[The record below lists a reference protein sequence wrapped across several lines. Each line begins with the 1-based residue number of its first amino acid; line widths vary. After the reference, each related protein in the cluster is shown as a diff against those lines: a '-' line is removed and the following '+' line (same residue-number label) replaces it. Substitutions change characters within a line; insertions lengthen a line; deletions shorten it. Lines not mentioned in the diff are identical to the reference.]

1 LLIPL
6 AFPLT
11 EGGACA
17 ALVDM
22 PVGDTGAVVFSL
34 VKALAAVTLL
44 ASNAG
49 FTPVAFV
56 PVAFLE
62 VVVVPFVVDGI
73 MVSPIIVLFDIDI
86 NPLFIDVDDE
96 DVFVCC
102 ANTSDGLLSTNLGA
116 KIMPSDSAPTK
127 QIADLIVGF
136 IV

>member
-1 LLIPL
+1 
-6 AFPLT
+6 
-11 EGGACA
+11 
-17 ALVDM
+17 M

-34 VKALAAVTLL
+34 VKAFAAVTLL

-73 MVSPIIVLFDIDI
+73 IVSPIIVLFDI
-86 NPLFIDVDDE
+86 NPLFIDVDDDDDD

-102 ANTSDGLLSTNLGA
+102 AITSDGLLLIIKVGA
-116 KIMPSDSAPTK
+116 KIMPSQSAPTK
-127 QIADLIVGF
+127 QNADLIVGF

>member
-1 LLIPL
+1 
-6 AFPLT
+6 
-11 EGGACA
+11 
-17 ALVDM
+17 M

-34 VKALAAVTLL
+34 VKAFAAVTLL
-44 ASNAG
+44 ASKAG
-49 FTPVAFV
+49 FNPVAFV

-62 VVVVPFVVDGI
+62 VVVVPFVVGGI
-73 MVSPIIVLFDIDI
+73 MVSPIIVLFDI
-86 NPLFIDVDDE
+86 NPLFINVDD

-102 ANTSDGLLSTNLGA
+102 ANIRNGLLPIKVGA

>member
-1 LLIPL
+1 
-6 AFPLT
+6 
-11 EGGACA
+11 
-17 ALVDM
+17 M

-34 VKALAAVTLL
+34 VKAFAAVTLL

-73 MVSPIIVLFDIDI
+73 IVSPIIVLFDI
-86 NPLFIDVDDE
+86 NPLFIDADDDD

-102 ANTSDGLLSTNLGA
+102 AITSDGLLSIKVGA
-116 KIMPSDSAPTK
+116 KMMPSQSAPTK
-127 QIADLIVGF
+127 QNADLIVGF

>member
-73 MVSPIIVLFDIDI
+73 MVSPIIVLLDI
-86 NPLFIDVDDE
+86 NPLFIDVDD
-96 DVFVCC
+96 DIVFVCC
-102 ANTSDGLLSTNLGA
+102 ANTSDGLLSAKVGA

>member
-1 LLIPL
+1 MPV

-86 NPLFIDVDDE
+86 NPLFIDDD

-102 ANTSDGLLSTNLGA
+102 ANTSDGLLSTNVGA

>member
-1 LLIPL
+1 MPL
-6 AFPLT
+6 
-11 EGGACA
+11 
-17 ALVDM
+17 
-22 PVGDTGAVVFSL
+22 GDTGAVVFSL
-34 VKALAAVTLL
+34 VKAFAAVTLL

-73 MVSPIIVLFDIDI
+73 VVSPIIVLFGI
-86 NPLFIDVDDE
+86 NPLFMDVNVDDD

-102 ANTSDGLLSTNLGA
+102 ANTSDGLLLLSTKVGA
-116 KIMPSDSAPTK
+116 KIIPSDSAPTK
-127 QIADLIVGF
+127 QIVDLKLGF